1 MSLLTLKAWPSIV
14 ALVAAAALQGAFAQ
28 IVANI
33 TCLSSFGWMNNSL
46 GQNPCLVTAYLGSPC
61 ADGSYE
67 IVAIPAGT
75 QYTGPPLSG
84 ANPCQCN
91 SVIYSLTSACG
102 VCQGLIPV
110 TWSSWKTY
118 CTTAFTQLYPTTIP
132 TGTAVPNW
140 AYLDVVTGNIF
151 NATAAQLDGDL
162 PESNATSPL
171 SISTT
176 ASLSTS
182 AHTSTTPLSAGSPA
196 SATSTGSSTPTSK
209 SSDVG
214 ATAGGV
220 VGGIVGVGAIA
231 GLAAWF
237 FIRRRRFRRASS
249 AAFSQPQMTQPPRFY
264 DPADPSTFPP
274 PLFSTLQ
281 TTTSSVNQNFSQ
293 QSRPGQYN
301 GVPEV

>member
-1 MSLLTLKAWPSIV
+1 
-14 ALVAAAALQGAFAQ
+14 
-28 IVANI
+28 
-33 TCLSSFGWMNNSL
+33 MNNSL
-46 GQNPCLVTAYLGSPC
+46 SQNPRLVTAYFGSPY

-75 QYTGPPLSG
+75 QYLGPPLNG

-102 VCQGLIPV
+102 VCQGLTPV

-151 NATAAQLDGDL
+151 NVTAAQLDGDL
-162 PESNATSPL
+162 PESIATSPPTTI
-171 SISTT
+171 SSAIIVTFTSVHASTT
-176 ASLSTS
+176 SLSTS
-182 AHTSTTPLSAGSPA
+182 LPTST
-196 SATSTGSSTPTSK
+196 TSTGSSSPTSK

-214 ATAGGV
+214 AIAGGV

-237 FIRRRRFRRASS
+237 FIKHRHSRRAPLPT
-249 AAFSQPQMTQPPRFY
+249 FSQPQMTQLSRFY
-264 DPADPSTFPP
+264 ICFPRR
-274 PLFSTLQ
+274 L
-281 TTTSSVNQNFSQ
+281 
-293 QSRPGQYN
+293 
-301 GVPEV
+301 